1 MTGTPNG
8 NVSELAAPRDQAQ
21 RNTSMTPAASLAARV
36 AADRWRR
43 IGALFVRYML
53 LIRRDPS
60 RAIDMFYWPAIDVII
75 WGFVTLFVTRTQT
88 ETPGAPS
95 FAALFLGA
103 VILWNL
109 FFRCQQDVAV
119 SFLDDVWARSI
130 VTLFGSPLSVPEF
143 LTAMMLLG
151 LVKLAMTMA
160 FMTVLAFVFYSF
172 NFFALGFALLPFI
185 ANLVVLGWSVGLL
198 AVAIIMRYGTR
209 TTILAWSLPVLLQ
222 PVSSV
227 FYPESVLPGWLRH
240 VAQFVPANHV
250 FEGMR
255 GVLLTGQFAWDR
267 LVWAIATNLLF
278 VAIAGT
284 YFLWVFRVAR
294 QNGLLTKIR

>member
-1 MTGTPNG
+1 M
-8 NVSELAAPRDQAQ
+8 AQ
-21 RNTSMTPAASLAARV
+21 SIRTALSPTEAAARV

-43 IGALFVRYML
+43 IGALFIRYML

-75 WGFVTLFVTRTQT
+75 WGFVTLFVVRTQADASGG
-88 ETPGAPS
+88 PG
-95 FAALFLGA
+95 FAAMFLGA

-109 FFRCQQDVAV
+109 FFRCQQDISV

-143 LTAMMLLG
+143 LGAMMLLG
-151 LVKLAMTMA
+151 LVKLAMTMG
-160 FMTVLAFVFYSF
+160 FMALLALIFYSF
-172 NFFALGFALLPFI
+172 NFFGLGFALLPFV
-185 ANLVVLGWSVGLL
+185 ANLIVLGWSVGLL
-198 AVAIIMRYGTR
+198 AVAIIVRYGSR
-209 TTILAWSLPVLLQ
+209 VAILAWSLPVLLQ

-227 FYPESVLPGWLRH
+227 FYPETVLPTWLRH

-255 GVLLTGQFAWDR
+255 GVLLTGTFAWDR
-267 LVWAIATNLLF
+267 FAWSIGTNVLYM
-278 VAIAGT
+278 AAACA
-284 YFLWVFRVAR
+284 YFLWVFRTAR
-294 QNGLLTKIR
+294 RKGLLTKIR

>member
-1 MTGTPNG
+1 MILAP
-8 NVSELAAPRDQAQ
+8 SEA
-21 RNTSMTPAASLAARV
+21 AARV
-36 AADRWRR
+36 AGDRWRR
-43 IGALFVRYML
+43 IGALFMRYLL

-75 WGFVTLFVTRTQT
+75 WGFVTLFVVRTQA

-109 FFRCQQDVAV
+109 FFRCQQDISV

-143 LTAMMLLG
+143 LAAMMLLG

-160 FMTVLAFVFYSF
+160 FMAVLALVFYSF
-172 NFFALGFALLPFI
+172 NFFALGFALLPFV
-185 ANLVVLGWSVGLL
+185 ANLILLGWSVGLL

-209 TTILAWSLPVLLQ
+209 VAILAWSLPVLLQ

-227 FYPESVLPGWLRH
+227 FYPETVLPSWLRH
-240 VAQFVPANHV
+240 IAQFVPATHV
-250 FEGMR
+250 FEGLR
-255 GVLLTGQFAWDR
+255 GVLLTGAFAWDR
-267 LVWAIATNLLF
+267 FVWAVATNVLYL
-278 VAIAGT
+278 AAAGA
-284 YFLWVFRVAR
+284 YFLLVFRVAR
-294 QNGLLTKIR
+294 RKGLLTKIR

>member
-1 MTGTPNG
+1 MA
-8 NVSELAAPRDQAQ
+8 LAQADI
-21 RNTSMTPAASLAARV
+21 ARV

-43 IGALFVRYML
+43 IGALFIRYLL

-75 WGFVTLFVTRTQT
+75 WGFVTLFVVRTQA

-95 FAALFLGA
+95 FASLFLGA

-109 FFRCQQDVAV
+109 FFRCQQDISV

-151 LVKLAMTMA
+151 LVKLTMTMA
-160 FMTVLAFVFYSF
+160 FMTLLALVFYSF
-172 NFFALGFALLPFI
+172 NLFVLGFALLPFI
-185 ANLVVLGWSVGLL
+185 ANLILLGWSVGLL

-209 TTILAWSLPVLLQ
+209 IAILAWSLPVLLQ

-227 FYPESVLPGWLRH
+227 FYPETVLPPWLRH

-255 GVLLTGQFAWDR
+255 GVLLTGTFAWDR
-267 LVWAIATNLLF
+267 LLWAVGTNLAYM
-278 VAIAGT
+278 AIAGA

-294 QNGLLTKIR
+294 RKGLLTKIR

>member
-1 MTGTPNG
+1 MA
-8 NVSELAAPRDQAQ
+8 LAPTEA
-21 RNTSMTPAASLAARV
+21 AARG
-36 AADRWRR
+36 AGDRWRR
-43 IGALFVRYML
+43 IGALFVRYLL

-75 WGFVTLFVTRTQT
+75 WGFVTLFVLRTRVD
-88 ETPGAPS
+88 TPGAPS
-95 FAALFLGA
+95 FASLFLGA

-109 FFRCQQDVAV
+109 FFRCQQDISV

-143 LTAMMLLG
+143 LGAMMLLG

-160 FMTVLAFVFYSF
+160 FMTLLALLFYSF
-172 NFFALGFALLPFI
+172 NFFTLGLALLPFI
-185 ANLVVLGWSVGLL
+185 ANLILLGWSVGLL
-198 AVAIIMRYGTR
+198 AVAIIVRYGTR
-209 TTILAWSLPVLLQ
+209 VAILAWSLPVLLQ

-227 FYPESVLPGWLRH
+227 FYPETVLPPWLRH
-240 VAQFVPANHV
+240 VAQLVPANHV

-255 GVLLTGQFAWDR
+255 GVLLNGTFAWDR
-267 LVWAIATNLLF
+267 LAWSIGTNLLYL
-278 VAIAGT
+278 AGASA

-294 QNGLLTKIR
+294 RKGLLTKIR

>member
-1 MTGTPNG
+1 M
-8 NVSELAAPRDQAQ
+8 VQAQ
-21 RNTSMTPAASLAARV
+21 TDAVARV

-43 IGALFVRYML
+43 IGALFIRYML

-75 WGFVTLFVTRTQT
+75 WGFVTLFVVRTQA

-95 FAALFLGA
+95 FASLFLGA

-109 FFRCQQDVAV
+109 FFRCQQDISV

-143 LTAMMLLG
+143 LFAMMLLG
-151 LVKLAMTMA
+151 LVKLTMTMA
-160 FMTVLAFVFYSF
+160 FMTLLALVFYSF
-172 NFFALGFALLPFI
+172 NFFILGFALLPFI
-185 ANLVVLGWSVGLL
+185 ANLILLGWSVGLL

-209 TTILAWSLPVLLQ
+209 IAILAWSLPVLLQ

-227 FYPESVLPGWLRH
+227 FYPESVLPPWLRYI
-240 VAQFVPANHV
+240 AQCVPANHV

-255 GVLLTGQFAWDR
+255 GVLLTGAFSWNRFAWA
-267 LVWAIATNLLF
+267 VGTNI
-278 VAIAGT
+278 VYMAIAGA
-284 YFLWVFRVAR
+284 YFLWVYRVAR
-294 QNGLLTKIR
+294 RKGLLTKIR